1 MSLPTAASTPS
12 AASSSA
18 LALALAAGS
27 LDPAQVSLRELPA
40 ASLVWRVYPRTYGP
54 AQYNPS
60 PASNARFSPFEHAG
74 ALVANL
80 YAATTVQAALMETVL
95 RNVPRPSAGYILP
108 LIPATEVR
116 RIAQLRTTQPLKLA
130 DLSALGLRRLGLN
143 RSDVIEC
150 DKTGYPDTQR
160 LAQWVYA
167 RRPEVQGVWWTSR
180 QDDSAQA
187 LVLFEPR
194 VPVAALEVV
203 TWDESFTAGAHYT
216 VLTDTLTQLGAS
228 LSLAGGPTP

>member
-1 MSLPTAASTPS
+1 MTLPTAAVASPSVST
-12 AASSSA
+12 SA
-18 LALALAAGS
+18 LALALASGA

-40 ASLVWRVYPRTYGP
+40 ATLVWRVYPGTYGP

-74 ALVANL
+74 ALVATM

-116 RIAQLRTTQPLKLA
+116 RVAQLRATQPLQLA

-143 RSDVIEC
+143 RVDVIEC

-167 RRPEVQGVWWTSR
+167 RRPDVQGVWWTSR

-194 VPVAALEVV
+194 VAADALEVV
-203 TWDESFTAGAHYT
+203 TSDESFTAGAHYT
-216 VLTDTLTQLGAS
+216 VLTNTLTQLGAS
-228 LSLAGGPTP
+228 LSMAGGPKP